1 MHLTVRLCHAPTLF
15 MLATRE
21 LNALNNSDDRIHTQ
35 LPPRFL
41 SDPDVRSSLGA
52 LVHGIAEA
60 LEQPEVIAEGLDS
73 PEADLVRRGQCKPLG
88 TGISDAI
95 AIDDQ
100 TRVVKYQPLYSR
112 VTETTDAAAL
122 HFAQSVV
129 NVTADHKSA
138 LQFLAKS
145 TAPFQISDLPELSE
159 VQRLELARTLIMQG
173 FLIRLPGD

>member
-1 MHLTVRLCHAPTLF
+1 M
-15 MLATRE
+15 
-21 LNALNNSDDRIHTQ
+21 
-35 LPPRFL
+35 
-41 SDPDVRSSLGA
+41 
-52 LVHGIAEA
+52 
-60 LEQPEVIAEGLDS
+60 
-73 PEADLVRRGQCKPLG
+73 
-88 TGISDAI
+88 
-95 AIDDQ
+95 
-100 TRVVKYQPLYSR
+100 RV
-112 VTETTDAAAL
+112 AL